1 MDDIRMDP
9 LIWSKGRVIVSHFH
23 FIPQN
28 DPFFT
33 KKQHVNISPHVSV
46 QRQNMRNAD
55 DVATS
60 QKPVNSSPKPSTR
73 DRTRIFQRK
82 RGG

>member
-33 KKQHVNISPHVSV
+33 KKQHVNMSRVGSEAEHE
-46 QRQNMRNAD
+46 
-55 DVATS
+55 
-60 QKPVNSSPKPSTR
+60 KC
-73 DRTRIFQRK
+73 
-82 RGG
+82 